1 MRVLF
6 IPCGQKPEIREIDG
20 SLKSM
25 QELVGGLIQAVYPF
39 DDPVALI
46 CNDEGKLLGLPF
58 NRALRD
64 SEGEICDII
73 SGTFFLCGLGTSD
86 FIGLSDELI
95 SKYTTYY
102 SAPEVFLKDQDGHI
116 AIISHSS

>member
-6 IPCGQKPEIREIDG
+6 IPCGKHPEIREIDG
-20 SLKSM
+20 SLESM
-25 QELVGGLIQAVYPF
+25 QQLVGGLIQAVYPF

-58 NRALRD
+58 NRALRN
-64 SEGEICDII
+64 SEGEIYDII
-73 SGTFFLCGLGTSD
+73 SGAFFLCGLGTAD

-95 SKYTTYY
+95 SKYTMYY
-102 SAPEVFLKDQDGHI
+102 SAPEVFLKDQNGHI
-116 AIISHSS
+116 VIISHSS